1 MAKMVLPNNDRKN
14 PKIAILSKMIDYVQH
29 NYVRQITLEEIASA
43 GSVGRTKCAQIFHE
57 MVDQTP
63 IEFVNDV
70 RMRAGAEM
78 LDTTSMPVSDIAQ
91 NLVSHHRHSSRA
103 RSSSTCIRRPQP
115 TGGIC
120 SSRPWPSYA
129 IAMRLPQCW
138 RRLLGQLRCGGGRP
152 TSGGLAECVP
162 RPSPDR

>member
-1 MAKMVLPNNDRKN
+1 
-14 PKIAILSKMIDYVQH
+14 
-29 NYVRQITLEEIASA
+29 
-43 GSVGRTKCAQIFHE
+43 

-78 LDTTSMPVSDIAQ
+78 LDTTSMPVSDIAKK
-91 NLVSHHRHSSRA
+91 LGF
-103 RSSSTCIRRPQP
+103 SSSTFFTRTFKQYMHTTPTAYRRNMLKYTVNVVCDRHAAATVLASTTWP
-115 TGGIC
+115 T
-120 SSRPWPSYA
+120 A
-129 IAMRLPQCW
+129 LW
-138 RRLLGQLRCGGGRP
+138 RGRP

>member
-1 MAKMVLPNNDRKN
+1 MVRVLTSIAGEHGKNGSSKYDRKN

-63 IEFVNDV
+63 NEFVNDV

-78 LDTTSMPVSDIAQ
+78 LDTTSMPVSDIAKK
-91 NLVSHHRHSSRA
+91 LGF
-103 RSSSTCIRRPQP
+103 SSSTFFTRTFKQYMHTTPTAYRRN
-115 TGGIC
+115 
-120 SSRPWPSYA
+120 
-129 IAMRLPQCW
+129 MLK
-138 RRLLGQLRCGGGRP
+138 
-152 TSGGLAECVP
+152 
-162 RPSPDR
+162 